1 MVGVTKVNSRDLLTQ
16 IGAEIRNARE
26 IAIFSHIRPDGD
38 TLGSLFGLAQ
48 ALINAGKSVQLIC
61 SDPLPKDGWF
71 SNSGSDLPARV
82 RTAPERFDLSI
93 CVDISSIERAGNYF
107 IENAGVT
114 PDIVIDHHY
123 SNPGFGKLNYIDAEA
138 ASNCEILTEIMPLI
152 GLTIDPVG
160 ANFLLSGILTDTQGF
175 STSNVSAKTLRLAA
189 DLVDLGGG
197 LYRLFSD
204 VIKAHSLEANGIWEI
219 GLRNAVVDLPLIW
232 TVIRQSERE
241 KTKYADS
248 DDANVINRLISSNG
262 VKVAIVF
269 MESADGKRTKVSLRG
284 KPGYNVAAVA
294 ESFGGG
300 GHLAAAGADI
310 GMALNETVEAVV
322 AAARAMIAEAS
333 R

>member
-1 MVGVTKVNSRDLLTQ
+1 M
-16 IGAEIRNARE
+16 
-26 IAIFSHIRPDGD
+26 
-38 TLGSLFGLAQ
+38 
-48 ALINAGKSVQLIC
+48 
-61 SDPLPKDGWF
+61 
-71 SNSGSDLPARV
+71 
-82 RTAPERFDLSI
+82 
-93 CVDISSIERAGNYF
+93 
-107 IENAGVT
+107 
-114 PDIVIDHHY
+114 
-123 SNPGFGKLNYIDAEA
+123 

-248 DDANVINRLISSNG
+248 DDANVINRLVSSNG

-322 AAARAMIAEAS
+322 AAARVMIAEAS